1 MNLYENIF
9 PSGKAVIGMIHIP
22 ALPGTPGGQ
31 TATFNALTKFALT
44 ELETLQNGGVDG
56 VIVENFWDTPY
67 YPNRVPSLTIA
78 AMAAIIGQVIS
89 KASVPVGVNI
99 LYNDFKAEIA
109 IARAVGAGF
118 IRAEVFVDPSLSET
132 GLIEPSAAQ
141 LVRERELIRAEEVA
155 IFADV
160 QGKNT
165 TPLWQR
171 PLSESALDA
180 EQRGHADAIIITGAG
195 TGRPVSIQE
204 LKDLRAVV
212 SIPLIIGSGVTSE
225 SVPELLQHC
234 DGAIVGSYF
243 KTNGKID
250 QPTDLDRVRNL
261 IRAVKG

>member
-1 MNLYENIF
+1 MKRFTQIF
-9 PSGKAVIGMIHIP
+9 PSSKAIIGMIHIP

-31 TATFNALTKFALT
+31 SATFNALTKFALT
-44 ELETLQNGGVDG
+44 ELETLQKGGVDG
-56 VIVENFWDTPY
+56 VIVENFWDLPY
-67 YPNRVPSLTIA
+67 YPNQVPTLTIA
-78 AMAAIIGQVIS
+78 AMSAIIGQVVS
-89 KASVPVGVNI
+89 MASVPVGLNI

-132 GLIEPSAAQ
+132 GIIEPSAAS

-165 TPLWQR
+165 TPLWKR

-180 EQRGHADAIIITGAG
+180 EKRGQADGIIITGAG

-212 SIPLIIGSGVTSE
+212 SIPLLIGSGVTTETVSD
-225 SVPELLQHC
+225 LLQHC

-243 KTNGKID
+243 KKEGKID
-250 QPTDLDRVRNL
+250 QPTDLDRVREL
-261 IRAVKG
+261 VCEVKG